1 MNKLLSSLAIA
12 LVACVTLVSAQA
24 QEVHGDAKMGAKK
37 NATCIGCHG
46 IVGYQAS
53 FPEVHKV
60 PKISGQSAAYIS
72 SALNAY
78 KKGDR
83 KHPTMRGVAGSLSDQ
98 DIADLSAFY
107 AASGVAEGAPALAAA
122 PAATGDVAALV
133 AKGNC
138 VSCHGASFS
147 APIDPSYPRLAGQ
160 HGDYLFVALKSY
172 KADAAN
178 PQVGRSNAIMGGVA
192 KQFSNA
198 ELKTIAGYVSSLP
211 TDLKTVPES
220 RFR

>member
-1 MNKLLSSLAIA
+1 MNKLLSSLAVA

-24 QEVHGDAKMGAKK
+24 QEVQGDAKAGAKK
-37 NATCIGCHG
+37 NALCIGCHG

-60 PKISGQSAAYIS
+60 PKISGQSAKYIA
-72 SALNAY
+72 SALTAY

-83 KHPTMRGVAGSLSDQ
+83 KHPTMRGIASTLTDQ
-98 DIADLSAFY
+98 DIADLAAFY
-107 AASGVAEGAPALAAA
+107 ANSGVLEGAAPLAAA
-122 PAATGDVAALV
+122 PAASGHAAELLT
-133 AKGNC
+133 KGNC

-147 APIDPSYPRLAGQ
+147 APIDPSYPRIAGQ
-160 HGDYLFVALKSY
+160 HSDYLFVALKSY
-172 KADAAN
+172 KNDSSA
-178 PQVGRSNAIMGGVA
+178 QVGRSNAIMGGVA

-198 ELKTIAGYVSSLP
+198 ELKELAAYVGSLP
-211 TDLKTVPES
+211 SDLKTVPES